1 MFRHWLVHCLVPVYI
16 DQLASTWI
24 EIPLWGQ
31 KPLTTGMTG
40 YRENRSK
47 TAQNSKF
54 EFEKSRIGK
63 PVGMTSLPIGMTGN
77 ETGKLVG
84 QQ

>member
-16 DQLASTWI
+16 DQLVSTGI

-40 YRENRSK
+40 YRENR
-47 TAQNSKF
+47 
-54 EFEKSRIGK
+54 
-63 PVGMTSLPIGMTGN
+63 
-77 ETGKLVG
+77 
-84 QQ
+84 